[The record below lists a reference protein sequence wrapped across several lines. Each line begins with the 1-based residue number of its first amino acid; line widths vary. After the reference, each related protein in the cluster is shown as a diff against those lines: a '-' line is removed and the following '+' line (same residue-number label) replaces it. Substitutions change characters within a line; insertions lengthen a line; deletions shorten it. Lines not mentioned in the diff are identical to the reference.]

1 MLIKGM
7 KYILI
12 SMVVFVFVG
21 CGTFCHI
28 KDQTSKKSDASSIS
42 RSSLASRLDKIILS
56 NKSTVGSLVAL
67 TVRDGKIGDVLYA
80 RNTGSRTF
88 PASNLKLVT
97 LYSAF
102 SVLGS
107 DYKFETILMT
117 DGTQKKGHLSGNL
130 YLKEIGD
137 PTLSADDYDKLAN
150 DLAARGIRKI
160 DGNLVLDDTSFD
172 SIALCLGWMIDDED
186 KYFEAQISALTF
198 SPNADF
204 NAGAVII
211 DVSAAR
217 TGNSTT
223 EITVLPRNN
232 VVKMINRVVNGNT
245 SAITVSRARGSN
257 DIYVSGTV
265 KAGDSIQELC
275 SVWMPSLIVSDIF
288 QSALKRHGIEV
299 AGHAVV
305 GQATPMQALMLVR
318 RQSAPLE
325 SLVIP
330 LMKLSNN
337 TMAEIFL
344 KSIGRK
350 SLNQGSASAG
360 IQATLGVLAM
370 DGINSESLVQV
381 DGSDLS
387 RYNLIAS
394 RILTDI
400 LLAAR
405 KKPWF
410 AAFYASLPVAGQP
423 DRLIGGTLRN
433 RMRGTAAEGKVIAKT
448 GSLTGIS
455 SLSGY
460 VTAADEYPL
469 VSSILLNNLII
480 SADQTEDTLAETLAS
495 CRCGF

>member
-1 MLIKGM
+1 
-7 KYILI
+7 
-12 SMVVFVFVG
+12 
-21 CGTFCHI
+21 
-28 KDQTSKKSDASSIS
+28 
-42 RSSLASRLDKIILS
+42 
-56 NKSTVGSLVAL
+56 
-67 TVRDGKIGDVLYA
+67 
-80 RNTGSRTF
+80 
-88 PASNLKLVT
+88 
-97 LYSAF
+97 
-102 SVLGS
+102 
-107 DYKFETILMT
+107 
-117 DGTQKKGHLSGNL
+117 
-130 YLKEIGD
+130 
-137 PTLSADDYDKLAN
+137 
-150 DLAARGIRKI
+150 
-160 DGNLVLDDTSFD
+160 
-172 SIALCLGWMIDDED
+172 
-186 KYFEAQISALTF
+186 
-198 SPNADF
+198 
-204 NAGAVII
+204 
-211 DVSAAR
+211 
-217 TGNSTT
+217 NSTT

-381 DGSDLS
+381 DGSGLS
-387 RYNLIAS
+387 RYNLITS

-469 VSSILLNNLII
+469 VFSILLNNLII

>member
-1 MLIKGM
+1 M
-7 KYILI
+7 
-12 SMVVFVFVG
+12 
-21 CGTFCHI
+21 
-28 KDQTSKKSDASSIS
+28 
-42 RSSLASRLDKIILS
+42 
-56 NKSTVGSLVAL
+56 
-67 TVRDGKIGDVLYA
+67 
-80 RNTGSRTF
+80 
-88 PASNLKLVT
+88 
-97 LYSAF
+97 
-102 SVLGS
+102 
-107 DYKFETILMT
+107 
-117 DGTQKKGHLSGNL
+117 

-204 NAGAVII
+204 NAGVVII
-211 DVSAAR
+211 DVSVAR

-350 SLNQGSASAG
+350 SLNQGVH
-360 IQATLGVLAM
+360 QLVYRLLWVCLLWM
-370 DGINSESLVQV
+370 ESIP
-381 DGSDLS
+381 S
-387 RYNLIAS
+387 
-394 RILTDI
+394 
-400 LLAAR
+400 
-405 KKPWF
+405 P
-410 AAFYASLPVAGQP
+410 
-423 DRLIGGTLRN
+423 
-433 RMRGTAAEGKVIAKT
+433 
-448 GSLTGIS
+448 
-455 SLSGY
+455 
-460 VTAADEYPL
+460 
-469 VSSILLNNLII
+469 
-480 SADQTEDTLAETLAS
+480 
-495 CRCGF
+495 